1 MPQQPQ
7 ETVTTEMAIPHEI
20 DSHHMLPPSR
30 QPGMNVG
37 ECGKGLNDRERTDK
51 RSCRINYITTKVSGG
66 KTKRAKIAS
75 AARARDFWRPLDL
88 IVSFFVA
95 SVSTSL
101 LLAK

>member
-37 ECGKGLNDRERTDK
+37 ECGKGLNDRARVDK
-51 RSCRINYITTKVSGG
+51 RSCRVYCRRDPSDYAVEDQGEQV
-66 KTKRAKIAS
+66 KRK
-75 AARARDFWRPLDL
+75 RPLKSR
-88 IVSFFVA
+88 VEA
-95 SVSTSL
+95 TP
-101 LLAK
+101 A

>member
-51 RSCRINYITTKVSGG
+51 RSCRINYITPRSSAAYFVRVLRENGVDSD
-66 KTKRAKIAS
+66 RAKGAQSKLS
-75 AARARDFWRPLDL
+75 AAVPC
-88 IVSFFVA
+88 
-95 SVSTSL
+95 
-101 LLAK
+101 